1 VSRFSNKLSHQG
13 RQLKTAILG
22 IKSLDEGLK
31 DFADTFKAIQLGDQV
46 KPQPQCIYFTDFEA
60 FRKAMTPQRFA
71 ILKMIREKHPDSIS
85 GLADMA
91 GRNIKNVSED
101 VRALV
106 NLGLVEISQ
115 AGRNKAPHLRFEKI
129 TVELSV

>member
-1 VSRFSNKLSHQG
+1 MKAKNV
-13 RQLKTAILG
+13 TMG
-22 IKSLDEGLK
+22 IKSLREGLK
-31 DFADTFKAIQLGDQV
+31 DFSDTFKAIQHGNQV
-46 KPQPQCIYFTDFEA
+46 KPQPEGIYFTDFEA

-115 AGRNKAPHLRFEKI
+115 AGTNKAPHLRYSKI
-129 TVELSV
+129 TVELAV